1 MELKE
6 CPFCGQGTAALYR
19 STGRRG
25 VFLYV
30 KCEFCGAQAKT
41 YSTKLDYD
49 DPEIWESSAANL
61 AVRSWNM
68 RGGESHA

>member
-6 CPFCGQGTAALYR
+6 CPFCGQERASLYR
-19 STGRRG
+19 SSGRRG

-41 YSTKLDYD
+41 YGTHLDFD
-49 DPEIWESSAANL
+49 DPDIWDSSAADL
-61 AVRSWNM
+61 AVQAWNT
-68 RGGESHA
+68 RGGGKHA